1 MEVISKEIVFNKLQK
16 FKVYEVSK
24 ELGKLSNFDSCES

>member
-1 MEVISKEIVFNKLQK
+1 MEVISNVQK